1 MNKYFALLFFTFL
14 ISYSICEGCTCTE
27 DEHPDSENKDKY
39 ACYINDDGTCKWKHL
54 CEQASKQ
61 ADGDAT
67 AFVCAKH
74 PVSAFDKKCVENT
87 DKQAGEESKPDCKE
101 VDLNCD
107 DVPKPT
113 EEDATVTCSNYP
125 VTDDKKFSCESL
137 ENGNH
142 PCHQVEYT
150 CKTVPKSLS
159 GSINCEDY
167 SPDNTETHYC
177 SETQDADAEG
187 TCNEVPYCEGNS
199 ENCENQKVTP
209 GNKDTHVCVAGTD
222 HCEEKYQ
229 CKFLT
234 KAAKQADTS
243 ISCSELELSK
253 ENKGTHICT
262 DEDDTTKDN
271 ACKEVKL
278 CSKVLSSDTDKDCSK
293 YAVQTTGMICAPKK
307 IVTETAD
314 EPYNICEENYRCEV
328 APKESKIDCK
338 DMIIS
343 SENEGTHKCV
353 ARVDGDEGY
362 ETHKCKEEKYSC
374 NDVPKIEGDTDIQC
388 STFDPA
394 NKNTHKC
401 IKRDAGDADADKY
414 QCIEEQYSCNEVP
427 KITGETTIQCSDFEP
442 TNKNSHTCVE
452 RVAGDEMVNEF
463 QCKEKKYMC
472 SEVPKITGETTIQ
485 CSDFETTNKN
495 TYKCVIDTAD
505 SNAKQCTEEPYCSS
519 VPKDGKTKDC
529 KEYSVSEATKNTHYC
544 KDSTSDS
551 KACEEAPYT
560 CSNIPKTV
568 LEKIPDIQCSNFN
581 EGDNYCIED
590 ESTSENGCKFEKKC
604 ASVNEDDLKTQS
616 DCSKYPVSDKEK
628 FGCRQKAKQSQCE
641 EIYFCDKVP
650 KNDAGECSSF
660 IVPDENHI
668 CIEDSE
674 SKDNKCKS
682 TFICDKATSKDC
694 SNYYVTDPKKKCMES
709 SASGKNC
716 EEIYYCEEVP
726 KAEAGD
732 CTAYPVSEKNRKTH
746 TCKQLTD
753 SETKGCFEE
762 EINCLTAEKGESDE
776 QCSHY
781 KVSDPDKNCAKNT
794 DTSAGA
800 APCTEVSKSAC
811 ELKTSGATDDICND
825 LAVDKASEQICIK
838 NPKGNNCLQLTYCE
852 YGYAEINSDC
862 AAYTLKNKEKIC
874 KKKADANICE
884 EVVRTKEDE
893 QPGSGDD
900 SGNGGKTGNSGSFL
914 NVAFGLLFIISL
926 V

>member
-1 MNKYFALLFFTFL
+1 MNKYFALLFFAL
-14 ISYSICEGCTCTE
+14 LVSYSICNDCTCNDDTYPDNTE
-27 DEHPDSENKDKY
+27 NY
-39 ACYINDDGTCKWKHL
+39 GCYQKDDGTCEWRHL
-54 CEQASKQ
+54 CTLASKPTE
-61 ADGDAT
+61 DDT
-67 AFVCAKH
+67 SDFKCSDY
-74 PVSAFDKKCVENT
+74 PSSVSTKKCVENLE
-87 DKQAGEESKPDCKE
+87 QPAEGETKKDCTE
-101 VDLNCD
+101 AFLCEQ
-107 DVPKPT
+107 VPTPT
-113 EEDATVTCSNYP
+113 EESATVTCSNYP
-125 VTDDKKFSCESL
+125 VTDDKKYSCKEL
-137 ENGNH
+137 VGGEH

-187 TCNEVPYCEGNS
+187 TCKEVPYCEWNS
-199 ENCENQKVTP
+199 DNCENKKVTP
-209 GNKDTHVCVAGTD
+209 GNKDTHVCVAGTE

-229 CKFLT
+229 CEHLT
-234 KAAKQADTS
+234 KAVKQADTS

-401 IKRDAGDADADKY
+401 IKRDAGDAEADKY

-505 SNAKQCTEEPYCSS
+505 STAKQCTEEPYCSS

-674 SKDNKCKS
+674 SKVNKCIS

-746 TCKQLTD
+746 TCKQLTN

-794 DTSAGA
+794 DTTAGA
-800 APCTEVSKSAC
+800 APCTEVSKNAC

-825 LAVDKASEQICIK
+825 LAVDKAGEQICIK

-852 YGYAEINSDC
+852 YGYAETNSDC

-884 EVVRTKEDE
+884 EVVRTEEDE

>member
-14 ISYSICEGCTCTE
+14 ISYSICEGCTCNE
-27 DEHPDSENKDKY
+27 DDHPDNKNKDKY
-39 ACYINDDGTCKWKHL
+39 ACYYNDDGTCEWKHL
-54 CEQASKQ
+54 CEQASKP

-74 PVSAFDKKCVENT
+74 PVSAFDKKCVENI
-87 DKQAGEESKPDCKE
+87 DEQAGEESKPDCKE

-125 VTDDKKFSCESL
+125 VTDDKKYSCESL

-167 SPDNTETHYC
+167 SPENTETHYC

-187 TCNEVPYCEGNS
+187 TCNEVPYCEGNR

-229 CKFLT
+229 CEHLT
-234 KAAKQADTS
+234 KVAKQADTS

-278 CSKVLSSDTDKDCSK
+278 CSGVLSSDTDKDCSK

-427 KITGETTIQCSDFEP
+427 KITGETTIQCSDFE
-442 TNKNSHTCVE
+442 
-452 RVAGDEMVNEF
+452 
-463 QCKEKKYMC
+463 
-472 SEVPKITGETTIQ
+472 
-485 CSDFETTNKN
+485 TTNKN
-495 TYKCVIDTAD
+495 TYKCVINTAD
-505 SNAKQCTEEPYCSS
+505 STAKQCTEEPYCSS

-529 KEYSVSEATKNTHYC
+529 KEYSVSEATKTTHYC

-551 KACEEAPYT
+551 KDCEEAPYT
-560 CSNIPKTV
+560 CSNILKTV

-590 ESTSENGCKFEKKC
+590 ESTSENACKLEKKC

-628 FGCRQKAKQSQCE
+628 FGCRQKAEQSQCE

-762 EINCLTAEKGESDE
+762 EINCSTAEKGESDE

-825 LAVDKASEQICIK
+825 LAVDKAGEQICIK

-852 YGYAEINSDC
+852 YGYAETNSDC

-884 EVVRTKEDE
+884 EVVRTEEDE